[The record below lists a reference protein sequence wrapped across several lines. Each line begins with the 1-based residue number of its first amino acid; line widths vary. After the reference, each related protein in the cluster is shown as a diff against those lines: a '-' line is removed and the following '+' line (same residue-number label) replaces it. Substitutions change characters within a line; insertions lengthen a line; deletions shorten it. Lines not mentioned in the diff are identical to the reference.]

1 MSNDPKLIV
10 SPLSRE
16 FSRDGITVE
25 VYIYRIESED
35 GWVLEVADKD
45 DTSTVW
51 DDKFPTDQAAYDFF
65 LRSVEIEGLAQVIAD
80 DSPTLH

>member
-1 MSNDPKLIV
+1 MPDDKKLIV
-10 SPLSRE
+10 SRLSRP
-16 FSRDGITVE
+16 FSSDGITVE
-25 VYIYRIESED
+25 VYIYRLETDD

-45 DTSTVW
+45 ETSTVW

-65 LRSVEIEGLAQVIAD
+65 LQSVEAEGLALISD